1 MDTVTGSSDHLSA
14 RDFTRLARFIQDY
27 SGIKMPEA
35 KKTMV
40 EGRLRK
46 RVVATGTANLTDYCK
61 HVFER
66 DGLRGEGIHLID
78 VITTNKTD
86 FFREPE
92 HFRLLVDVALP
103 RIIAERRPGQNTPVK
118 VWSTASSIG
127 AEPYTLAMVLADATE
142 QLGGFRFSI
151 LATDIST
158 EVLEVGV
165 RAIYPEAMI
174 EPVPM
179 AMRKRYLLRSRQA
192 ARAEVRIVPDLRR
205 LVSFGRLNLMDTS
218 YPVDRDMDVVFC
230 RNMLIYFDKP
240 TQQAVL
246 TRLCGHMRPG
256 GFLFLGH
263 SESIAGFDLPIKPIG
278 STMFRRVK

>member
-1 MDTVTGSSDHLSA
+1 
-14 RDFTRLARFIQDY
+14 
-27 SGIKMPEA
+27 
-35 KKTMV
+35 
-40 EGRLRK
+40 
-46 RVVATGTANLTDYCK
+46 
-61 HVFER
+61 
-66 DGLRGEGIHLID
+66 
-78 VITTNKTD
+78 
-86 FFREPE
+86 
-92 HFRLLVDVALP
+92 
-103 RIIAERRPGQNTPVK
+103 
-118 VWSTASSIG
+118 
-127 AEPYTLAMVLADATE
+127 
-142 QLGGFRFSI
+142 
-151 LATDIST
+151 
-158 EVLEVGV
+158 
-165 RAIYPEAMI
+165 MI

>member
-1 MDTVTGSSDHLSA
+1 
-14 RDFTRLARFIQDY
+14 
-27 SGIKMPEA
+27 
-35 KKTMV
+35 
-40 EGRLRK
+40 
-46 RVVATGTANLTDYCK
+46 
-61 HVFER
+61 
-66 DGLRGEGIHLID
+66 
-78 VITTNKTD
+78 
-86 FFREPE
+86 
-92 HFRLLVDVALP
+92 
-103 RIIAERRPGQNTPVK
+103 
-118 VWSTASSIG
+118 
-127 AEPYTLAMVLADATE
+127 MVLADATE

-263 SESIAGFDLPIKPIG
+263 SESIAGFDLPVKPIG